1 MAGIG
6 DEAGLG
12 AVSPVDALQ
21 HGVDGL
27 SQRSQL
33 LLSGGQIDAAVQV
46 LGIDL
51 LQLPGQSLQLLAGHV
66 GHGAEAGGGGGQ
78 LLKGAQHLADGAVV
92 AKQAGEQEDA
102 LKHQHHNSRPVQGL
116 EDAGQVDRDGV
127 GGGLAGHLDLVIA
140 A

>member
-1 MAGIG
+1 MAGVG
-6 DEAGLG
+6 DEAHLG
-12 AVSPVDALQ
+12 AVRLVDPVQ

-27 SQRSQL
+27 GQGAQL
-33 LLSGGQIDAAVQV
+33 LLGGGQVDAAVQV
-46 LGIDL
+46 LGVDL
-51 LQLPGQSLQLLAGHV
+51 LQLPGQGLQLLAGHV
-66 GHGAEAGGGGGQ
+66 GHGAEAGGGGSQ
-78 LLKGAQHLADGAVV
+78 ILKGAQHLADGAVV

-127 GGGLAGHLDLVIA
+127 GGGLAGHLNLVIA